1 MVASFCHLDGHRS
14 TLQFLSLPWP
24 SSLPLHAP
32 LLISAW
38 TSTIRYTRSI
48 YAMLWSWSIPR
59 PVQFQGM
66 GMVPLDL
73 TQNGITTDGE
83 ILYVLDIPSQL
94 QKLRLLLPDR
104 QFYIYERDLSN
115 PKGKLRQLW

>member
-1 MVASFCHLDGHRS
+1 
-14 TLQFLSLPWP
+14 
-24 SSLPLHAP
+24 
-32 LLISAW
+32 
-38 TSTIRYTRSI
+38 
-48 YAMLWSWSIPR
+48 
-59 PVQFQGM
+59 
-66 GMVPLDL
+66 MVPLDL